1 MWEAAPGVWQIMVPP
16 PPRGVHAYKF
26 LIDRTAWQHDVEN
39 PAQMEDGS
47 GGFHSLLTIE

>member
-1 MWEAAPGVWQIMVPP
+1 MLPP

-26 LIDRTAWQHDVEN
+26 LIDRKFWQHDVEN

-47 GGFHSLLTIE
+47 GGFHALLTIE